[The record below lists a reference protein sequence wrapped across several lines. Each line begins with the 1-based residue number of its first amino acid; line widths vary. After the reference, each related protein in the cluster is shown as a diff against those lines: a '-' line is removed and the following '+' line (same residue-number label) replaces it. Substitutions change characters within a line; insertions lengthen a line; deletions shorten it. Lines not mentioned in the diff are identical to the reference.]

1 MTIPRSWFAAVSLAA
16 LLASCATTDTF
27 SYIQGQ
33 RWKKAELNTFDVTI
47 IRVDDKDYIQR
58 GYEPIRIEPGLHKI
72 VVQGPPTAGFR
83 FGEQRTLTLDVK
95 PCTRYW
101 LEAKK
106 DNPLSQDFE
115 PRVNYEEPIPGC
127 GVSAAKK

>member
-1 MTIPRSWFAAVSLAA
+1 MTMLRSWFVAASLAA
-16 LLASCATTDTF
+16 LLAGCATADTF

-33 RWKKAELNTFDVTI
+33 RWMKAELNTFDVTI

-58 GYEPIRIEPGLHKI
+58 GYAPIRIEPGLHKI

-106 DNPLSQDFE
+106 DNALSQDFE

-127 GVSAAKK
+127 GVSTARK

>member
-1 MTIPRSWFAAVSLAA
+1 MTMPRSWFVAASLAV
-16 LLASCATTDTF
+16 LAAGCATTDTF

-47 IRVDDKDYIQR
+47 IRVDDQDYIQR
-58 GYEPIRIEPGLHKI
+58 GDAPIRIEPGLHRI

-106 DNPLSQDFE
+106 DNALSQDFV

-127 GVSAAKK
+127 GAAIARK